1 MSAVDQKEN
10 LLLSE
15 EVFKVSYEKYKVLQC
30 SGQHKCSQDLG
41 AALHKK
47 GVTAGYF
54 HSCNHKSEVSQKTQ
68 WELNEVGLS
77 FH

>member
-10 LLLSE
+10 LLFSE
-15 EVFKVSYEKYKVLQC
+15 EVFKGSYEKYKVLLDC

-47 GVTAGYF
+47 G
-54 HSCNHKSEVSQKTQ
+54 
-68 WELNEVGLS
+68 
-77 FH
+77 

>member
-1 MSAVDQKEN
+1 MNLKNLRIFSLEKDKLFKIFRELRRVSAVDQKEN

-15 EVFKVSYEKYKVLQC
+15 EVFKVSYGTYKVLLEC

-47 GVTAGYF
+47 A
-54 HSCNHKSEVSQKTQ
+54 
-68 WELNEVGLS
+68 
-77 FH
+77 

>member
-1 MSAVDQKEN
+1 MFKELCRVSAVDQKEN

-15 EVFKVSYEKYKVLQC
+15 EVFKVSYEKYKVLLEC

-47 GVTAGYF
+47 G
-54 HSCNHKSEVSQKTQ
+54 
-68 WELNEVGLS
+68 
-77 FH
+77 